1 MKDRKYWAL
10 LVGVLMGLIIG
21 RLTIPDTVWGA
32 ELQPELKSINV
43 TAYYSEN
50 PTGCRGDR
58 MREGIAAGRQ
68 EWYGKAIVLYKDED
82 GKPGELIG
90 VFEILDTGYGKDT
103 GKGESRIKKGRHL
116 GTIETGQTIDIYR
129 LNYERCK
136 EIMVLTN
143 GKAFYQLIDA
153 KG

>member
-1 MKDRKYWAL
+1 MKDKYAWL
-10 LVGVLMGLIIG
+10 LIGILMGAIIG
-21 RLTIPDTVWGA
+21 VLTIPSEVWGA

-90 VFEILDTGYGKDT
+90 VFEILDTGYGRDT
-103 GKGESRIKKGRHL
+103 GKGESRVKKGRHL

-153 KG
+153 EG

>member
-1 MKDRKYWAL
+1 MKNKKNGWL
-10 LVGVLMGLIIG
+10 LIGILAGMILG
-21 RLTIPDTVWGA
+21 RLTIPDEVWGA
-32 ELQPELKSINV
+32 EPELKSINV

-68 EWYGKAIVLYKDED
+68 EWYGKAIVLYTDED

-129 LNYERCK
+129 DNYDRCK
-136 EIMVLTN
+136 EIMILTN

-153 KG
+153 EG

>member
-1 MKDRKYWAL
+1 MKNDKYGWL
-10 LVGVLMGLIIG
+10 LIGLLAGMIIG
-21 RLTIPDTVWGA
+21 FLTTPMATWGA
-32 ELQPELKSINV
+32 ELQPEIKPVNI

-58 MREGIAAGRQ
+58 MREGIAAAKQ
-68 EWYGKAIVLYKDED
+68 EWYGKAVVIYLNDN
-82 GKPGELIG
+82 GKPGEVIG

-116 GTIETGQTIDIYR
+116 GTIETGETIDIYR

-136 EIMVLTN
+136 EIMVLTE

-153 KG
+153 EG

>member
-1 MKDRKYWAL
+1 MKKDKYGWL
-10 LVGVLMGLIIG
+10 LIGILMGAIIG
-21 RLTIPDTVWGA
+21 VLTIPSEVWGA
-32 ELQPELKSINV
+32 ELQPELKPINV

-82 GKPGELIG
+82 GKLGEVIG

-116 GTIETGQTIDIYR
+116 GTIETGETIDIYR

-153 KG
+153 EG